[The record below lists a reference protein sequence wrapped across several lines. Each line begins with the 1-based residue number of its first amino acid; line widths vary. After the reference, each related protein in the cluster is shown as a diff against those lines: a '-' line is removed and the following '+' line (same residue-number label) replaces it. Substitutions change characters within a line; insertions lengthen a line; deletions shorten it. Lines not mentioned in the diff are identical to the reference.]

1 MSRRSLKETL
11 SKHFE
16 KFLVASVIAVIAA
29 YGINLAAGTSEA
41 SQLST
46 QARAAVERVREA
58 ERQAAIP
65 PEAQNDFLPRLERAF
80 LDMPAAG
87 VEPSW
92 FAFKR
97 PYALRRAEFVS
108 QPKPL
113 HLPPLLE
120 AKADVGQVEL
130 RWRDSDNNENVV
142 ITGYELHRNNPSGK
156 WEKVAEFGPKE
167 NACTDKGL
175 EHEESY
181 AYKLVSISQPALGAA
196 QFDNPQ
202 DAKKECEPQ
211 TVRTRFNFDVK
222 ISSWAPG
229 HASGKIAVFKPG
241 GGEDKQ
247 PFSWHVGSHVVING
261 KDTGWVVEKIEESSI
276 TIKKGDRRKPFGK

>member
-1 MSRRSLKETL
+1 MSRRSLRETL
-11 SKHFE
+11 SRHFE
-16 KFLVASVIAVIAA
+16 KLVIAGVIAAIAA
-29 YGINLAAGTSEA
+29 YGINLAASTSEA

-87 VEPSW
+87 VEPEW

-113 HLPPLLE
+113 HFPPLLE
-120 AKADVGQVEL
+120 AKPDVGQVEL
-130 RWRDSDNNENVV
+130 RWRESENNENVV
-142 ITGYELHRNNPSGK
+142 VLGCALHRRTPGGAWK
-156 WEKVAEFGPKE
+156 KIAEFGPEE
-167 NACTDKGL
+167 NAYTDKGL
-175 EHEESY
+175 EHDESY
-181 AYKLVSISQPALGAA
+181 AYKLVSTAQLVENAA
-196 QFDNPQ
+196 QFENPG
-202 DAKKECEPQ
+202 DVRKESEPV

-222 ISSWAPG
+222 ITSWAPG
-229 HASGKIAVFKPG
+229 HASGKIVVYRPG
-241 GGEDKQ
+241 GGEDRQ
-247 PFSWHVGSHVVING
+247 PFSWHVGSHVVIGG
-261 KDTGWVVEKIEESSI
+261 KDTGWVVDKIEENFL
-276 TIKKGDRRKPFGK
+276 TIKKGDRPKTFGR